1 MCFRVD
7 GDGIKALESTQEER
21 EDSDRQGTGGKTD
34 LSAL

>member
-7 GDGIKALESTQEER
+7 GDRITALESTQEER